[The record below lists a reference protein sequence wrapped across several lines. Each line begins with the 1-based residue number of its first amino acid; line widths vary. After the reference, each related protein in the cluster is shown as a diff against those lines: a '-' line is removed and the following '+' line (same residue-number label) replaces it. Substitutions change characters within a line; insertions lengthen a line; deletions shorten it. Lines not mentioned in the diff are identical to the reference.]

1 MGNGNN
7 RQFHPAT
14 FRGDTKMDTQLTP
27 LTFEVKNLGSVKY
40 GQFTHKPLT
49 IFYGENNTGK
59 TWTIY
64 ALYTFYKL
72 LPIIAAT
79 LEEIPE
85 DTVESWRSSVNEYL
99 PYTFNVSRALLGT
112 AEFNLSPDHDFGRLI
127 AEGQFPDI
135 FLMPAERNGLHLFY
149 RELRR
154 RRTGLLHRASREGI
168 NLEDLLRD
176 VVDSRYAEPIADYI
190 DWLNRLSEIEPAGQ
204 PTFHSLAERVK
215 RYLAGGAYGI
225 DPRTDSIQFRPYR
238 TREDT
243 RSTRR
248 IPLHAT
254 SSAVKSLFALW
265 FYLES
270 QALPGNI
277 LMIDEPEL
285 NLHPSSQR
293 TIARLLARLVN
304 AGVHVVIST
313 HSDYIVREFNSLI
326 MLNHEDAFR
335 FRRKYRYHDDEILDP
350 ELVGT
355 YVFKDQTIEPSDITA
370 HDGIR
375 ADTFDSVI
383 EQINAVN
390 NDIYYGIQE
399 RRDGK

>member
-7 RQFHPAT
+7 RQFHPTT
-14 FRGDTKMDTQLTP
+14 FRWDTKMDTQLTP
-27 LTFEVKNLGSVKY
+27 LTFEVKNLGSVQY

-49 IFYGENNTGK
+49 IFYGDNNTGK

-64 ALYTFYKL
+64 SLYTFYRL
-72 LPIIAAT
+72 LPIIAVT
-79 LEEIPE
+79 LEEDPE
-85 DTVESWRSSVNEYL
+85 DTAESWRSSVSAYL
-99 PYTFNVSRALLGT
+99 PHTFNVSPVSLGE
-112 AEFNLSPDHDFGRLI
+112 AEFNLSPEHDFGRLI
-127 AEGQFPDI
+127 AAGQFPQI

-149 RELRR
+149 RELSR
-154 RRTGLLHRASREGI
+154 RRTGLLHRASREGVD
-168 NLEDLLRD
+168 LDGLLRD
-176 VVDSRYAEPIADYI
+176 VVHSRYAEPIADYI
-190 DWLNRLSEIEPAGQ
+190 DWLNRLSEIEAPSQ

-225 DPRTDSIQFRPYR
+225 DPQTDSIQFRPYR
-238 TREDT
+238 TRERT

-248 IPLHAT
+248 IPLHVT

-265 FYLES
+265 FYLEY

-304 AGVHVVIST
+304 AGVRVVIST

-326 MLNHEDAFR
+326 MLNHKDALR
-335 FRRKYRYHDDEILDP
+335 FRRKYRYHDDEILNP
-350 ELVGT
+350 ELVGA
-355 YVFKDQTIEPSDITA
+355 YVFKDHTIEPSEITA

-383 EQINAVN
+383 GQINAIN
-390 NDIYYGIQE
+390 DDIYYGIQE
-399 RRDGK
+399 RRDDQ

>member
-1 MGNGNN
+1 
-7 RQFHPAT
+7 
-14 FRGDTKMDTQLTP
+14 MDTQLTP
-27 LTFEVKNLGSVKY
+27 LTLEVKNLGSVQY

-64 ALYTFYKL
+64 SLYTFYKL
-72 LPIIAAT
+72 LTIIKGV
-79 LEEIPE
+79 LEDDPN
-85 DTVESWRSSVNEYL
+85 DDVESWRSSVNGYL
-99 PYTFNVSRALLGT
+99 PHAFNVSPALLGE
-112 AEFNLSPDHDFGRLI
+112 AEFNLSPEHEFGRLI
-127 AEGQFPDI
+127 AAGQFPEI

-149 RELRR
+149 RELSR
-154 RRTGLLHRASREGI
+154 RRTGLLHRASREGVD
-168 NLEDLLRD
+168 LDGLLRD
-176 VVDSRYAEPIADYI
+176 VVYSRYAEPIADYI
-190 DWLNRLSEIEPAGQ
+190 DWLNRLPEIEALGQ

-215 RYLAGGAYGI
+215 CYLAGGAYGI
-225 DPRTDSIQFRPYR
+225 DPQTDSIQFRPYR
-238 TREDT
+238 SRART

-265 FYLES
+265 FYLEY

-304 AGVHVVIST
+304 AGVRVVIST

-326 MLNHEDAFR
+326 MLNHEDALR

-350 ELVGT
+350 ELVGA
-355 YVFKDQTIEPSDITA
+355 YVFKDRTIEPSEITA

-375 ADTFDSVI
+375 ADTFDNVI
-383 EQINAVN
+383 EQINAVK

-399 RRDGK
+399 RRDDK

>member
-1 MGNGNN
+1 MESHLH
-7 RQFHPAT
+7 FHPEN
-14 FRGDTKMDTQLTP
+14 FRGDSRMGAQPTA
-27 LTFEVKNLGSVKY
+27 LTFEVKNLGSVQY

-64 ALYTFYKL
+64 SLYTFYKI
-72 LPIIAAT
+72 LPLVASIIT
-79 LEEIPE
+79 EGNDDDLEP
-85 DTVESWRSSVNEYL
+85 WRAFVSHNL
-99 PYTFNVSRALLGT
+99 PDTFNMSANSLGA
-112 AEFNLSPDHDFGRLI
+112 AEFNLSPKHNIGQLI
-127 AEGQFPDI
+127 AAGKFPDI

-149 RELRR
+149 RELSR
-154 RRTGLLHRASREGI
+154 RRTGLLHRASREGVD
-168 NLEDLLRD
+168 LEDLLHD
-176 VVDSRYAEPIADYI
+176 VLYSRYAEPIADYI
-190 DWLNRLSEIEPAGQ
+190 DWLNRLSEIEATGQ

-225 DPRTDSIQFRPYR
+225 NPRTDSIQFRPYR
-238 TREDT
+238 TKNGP
-243 RSTRR
+243 RSTRH

-265 FYLES
+265 FYLEH
-270 QALPGNI
+270 QAMPGNI

-304 AGVHVVIST
+304 AGIRVVIST

-326 MLNHEDAFR
+326 MLNHEDAAR
-335 FRRKYRYHDDEILDP
+335 YRKKYRYRNEEILNP
-350 ELVGT
+350 ELVGA
-355 YVFKDQTIEPSDITA
+355 YVFKDHTIEPSEITSD
-370 HDGIR
+370 DGVR
-375 ADTFDSVI
+375 ADTFDNVI

-390 NDIYYGIQE
+390 DDIYYGIQE
-399 RRDGK
+399 SQNDQ